1 MKKKT
6 NINKKKYHKKTRKDL
21 KKQKKN
27 HLPFSIFNINVLSVN
42 LKFNPMFDLMYMI
55 FLPKMILLSQ

>member
-21 KKQKKN
+21 KKQKKK
-27 HLPFSIFNINVLSVN
+27 I
-42 LKFNPMFDLMYMI
+42 I
-55 FLPKMILLSQ
+55 FLSAFLISMY